1 MSPSPGEKRGSQPRT
16 RSGSGTWG
24 QIRSG
29 AAAGRRGTR
38 GQAVC
43 GGLREALAGG
53 QRVVEA
59 GGEAAAG
66 VQHRRLLGDLLEK
79 GFPPWKEAHGEV
91 GHKRGGKK
99 EAPLG
104 PWRRCCQ
111 LSLKPAD
118 LKGGVVLL
126 HLHLVF
132 QLQDTGTER
141 AILSPPGLFSP
152 VLAVPFPALLAPSGH
167 PCLGAVFPGRAN
179 FDGGVLQGS
188 GPQGYF
194 IATLRVGKGS
204 LQHAGPKHQGLTPK
218 SCLQGSHEPHISQTS
233 PPTPPEAK
241 PCALLR
247 FTSICWVA
255 APWCQRL
262 RCSTVRFWDSHAP
275 EGQG

>member
-1 MSPSPGEKRGSQPRT
+1 MLCGDTASAAGRERGREVTTNRRGCHCPVSPSPGEKRGSQPRT

-29 AAAGRRGTR
+29 AAAGRCGTR

-91 GHKRGGKK
+91 GHKRGREK

-118 LKGGVVLL
+118 LNLVGLCSSTCTSCSSSRTPGPNGPFYPPPVYSHLSWLSLFLL
-126 HLHLVF
+126 FLL
-132 QLQDTGTER
+132 LR
-141 AILSPPGLFSP
+141 AIRVLELFFRAGPILMEVFSR
-152 VLAVPFPALLAPSGH
+152 AV
-167 PCLGAVFPGRAN
+167 VRR
-179 FDGGVLQGS
+179 
-188 GPQGYF
+188 
-194 IATLRVGKGS
+194 ATLLPLCG
-204 LQHAGPKHQGLTPK
+204 
-218 SCLQGSHEPHISQTS
+218 
-233 PPTPPEAK
+233 
-241 PCALLR
+241 
-247 FTSICWVA
+247 
-255 APWCQRL
+255 
-262 RCSTVRFWDSHAP
+262 
-275 EGQG
+275 